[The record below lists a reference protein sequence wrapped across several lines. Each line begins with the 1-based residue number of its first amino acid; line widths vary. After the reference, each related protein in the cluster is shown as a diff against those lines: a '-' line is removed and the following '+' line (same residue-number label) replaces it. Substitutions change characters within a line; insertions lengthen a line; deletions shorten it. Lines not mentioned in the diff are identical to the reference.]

1 VRLTRL
7 LLLLAVLL
15 APSVPLSAPG
25 RASGEAVEAAS
36 LRTISAWL
44 HSSGRDGYL
53 SADVAD
59 AAGIPR
65 AAAEDLLEARQRGF
79 RSGEVLRIVQASADG
94 TRDFLVF
101 MVQRPDG
108 EVYFYF
114 ATVKEGLKKAFVS
127 IPKQAAVLT
136 LERAE
141 AQASFQREILYW
153 QARVA
158 GS

>member
-1 VRLTRL
+1 MHLIRL
-7 LLLLAVLL
+7 LVVASLLWPPALFP
-15 APSVPLSAPG
+15 APARPAG
-25 RASGEAVEAAS
+25 DAVEAAS
-36 LRTISAWL
+36 LRTITAWL

-65 AAAEDLLEARQRGF
+65 TAAEDLLEARQRGF
-79 RSGEVLRIVQASADG
+79 RSGEVLRVAQASADG
-94 TRDFLVF
+94 SRDFLLF

-108 EVYFYF
+108 EVHFYF
-114 ATVKEGLKKAFVS
+114 ATVREGLKKAFVS
-127 IPKQAAVLT
+127 IPRQAAVLT
-136 LERAE
+136 LERSE
-141 AQASFQREILYW
+141 AQASFQRELLYW

>member
-1 VRLTRL
+1 VRLIRL
-7 LLLLAVLL
+7 LVLASLL
-15 APSVPLSAPG
+15 APSIPFSAPARPAG
-25 RASGEAVEAAS
+25 DAVEAAS
-36 LRTISAWL
+36 LRTITAWL

-79 RSGEVLRIVQASADG
+79 RSGEVLRVAQASADG
-94 TRDFLVF
+94 SRDFLLF

-108 EVYFYF
+108 EVHFYF
-114 ATVKEGLKKAFVS
+114 ATVRDGLRKAFVS

-136 LERAE
+136 LERSE

>member
-1 VRLTRL
+1 VHLIRL
-7 LLLLAVLL
+7 LVVASLLWPPALL
-15 APSVPLSAPG
+15 PAPVRPAG
-25 RASGEAVEAAS
+25 DAVEAAS
-36 LRTISAWL
+36 LRTITAWL

-79 RSGEVLRIVQASADG
+79 RSGEVLRVAQASADG
-94 TRDFLVF
+94 SRDFLLF

-108 EVYFYF
+108 EVHFYF
-114 ATVKEGLKKAFVS
+114 ATVREGLKKAFVS

-136 LERAE
+136 LERSE
-141 AQASFQREILYW
+141 AQASFQRELLYW